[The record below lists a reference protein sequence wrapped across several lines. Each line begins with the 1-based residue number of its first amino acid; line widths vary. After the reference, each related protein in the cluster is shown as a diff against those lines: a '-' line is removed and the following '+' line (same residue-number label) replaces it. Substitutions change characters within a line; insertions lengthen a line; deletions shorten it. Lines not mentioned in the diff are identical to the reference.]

1 MTRTRSKIGDP
12 LTPTEIKILGTLWAG
27 FKTRD
32 VAEIYGL
39 APTTIKTYV
48 QSIKVKLA
56 DHSPQNSWT
65 SGSLKAGS
73 RANASESIKRR
84 RYDPA
89 MTIANMVTMARPKL
103 WRRWTQT
110 DPTE

>member
-12 LTPTEIKILGTLWAG
+12 LTPTEVKILGTLWAG

-48 QSIKVKLA
+48 QSIKVKLGAETWA
-56 DHSPQNSWT
+56 DVYRAGL
-65 SGSLKAGS
+65 SGGLL
-73 RANASESIKRR
+73 
-84 RYDPA
+84 DP
-89 MTIANMVTMARPKL
+89 PKKGE
-103 WRRWTQT
+103 
-110 DPTE
+110 P